1 MQLLF
6 WNCRVDLFDNPFGY
20 KDGHAWV
27 ADGYKTVTSWEKTK
41 IDRGNTGGISY
52 QTGIVKKP
60 AKYLHMNWGWG
71 ESYSKQGGSESDGWC
86 TYDYWI
92 GSKYHF
98 KWNKK
103 MITVKP

>member
-52 QTGIVKKP
+52 RRGIVRRSH
-60 AKYLHMNWGWG
+60 YLHMNWGWG
-71 ESYSKQGGSESDGWC
+71 GSHDGWC
-86 TYDYWI
+86 TYDYWV
-92 GSKYHF
+92 GGRHHF
-98 KWNKK
+98 KWKK
-103 MITVKP
+103 EMITVKF